1 MGNRPVEIRL
11 LGSVQVRVG
20 GRAVAAGG
28 PRQLRLLATL
38 ALSANQPVSVRR
50 LAESVWDDEPPASA
64 GPNLRGYVA
73 ALRKIIEVD
82 PDVRLLA
89 HRGGY
94 QLTAPAESIDAQ
106 EFRVRLAESAGQPE
120 EAVERVRSA
129 LELWRG
135 EPCEDVRLGP
145 GAEPLLTE
153 LNDLHALAV
162 EELARARLALGE
174 HGELAGELRA
184 WVARYPL
191 RERLRAL
198 LITALSGAGRQ
209 TEALQTY
216 DDARRMLAVELG
228 VEPSVELQ
236 AAYQQVLAKEGN
248 SAALR
253 RVPRQLP
260 ADTTDFTGRADLV
273 AALTD
278 LLTGPG
284 LPLVAISGPA
294 GVGKSALAL
303 RTAHLL
309 RSSFSD
315 GQLHVSLSG
324 AATRPRT
331 AYDALG
337 ELLRSLGGAGTVVP
351 DGLDE
356 RAALYRE
363 RLADRK
369 ILIVLDDA
377 ADAAQVRPLLPA
389 TPGTAV
395 LVTGRA
401 RLAELPGVRLV
412 DLDVLSAAEAGKL
425 LARIIGPDRVAA
437 EPEAADRIIE
447 RTGRLPL
454 AVRIAGARLAARPM
468 WPLRLLADRLDDERG
483 RLDELAIGDLDVR
496 ASVRLSLT
504 GLSERPRAA
513 FRLLGLLPGRE
524 QPAWVLA
531 ALLDEPEREAERALE
546 SLVDAQLLCASTV
559 DSEGQLRY
567 QLHDLLWLCAA
578 EEAAEEPEADRAAA
592 LRRVVDGWLERV
604 EDRAATVPASCLI
617 PRAGASLERR
627 PGQSCAA
634 EWFSTEKR
642 NLTDAVGIALERG
655 ELERAS
661 RLAGRLDA
669 FWHLTGGG
677 QEWERMQ
684 RAVRDATADVPE
696 LRMLADRSL
705 GDMWSERGRIAEAA
719 ESFRAALAT
728 ARELGDEH
736 EAACAEVGL
745 AFCHCLRK
753 ENERG
758 RDRVERALETFTA
771 TGNRHAVAQTLKIKA
786 MLFFDADHAAARES
800 IDRALRI
807 VTELGQPLNEVNL
820 MHTLALLDTRRGA
833 FESALVQLRGGL
845 RRIREIGH
853 PSGEAYT
860 LFAIGENERG
870 LGRHREAKRSIDAA
884 LEIFLELGDSRGA
897 GLATL
902 SSGQLLADQSMHTAA
917 LEPLRRSLALLR
929 RAGLDEA
936 HDRAHRELLRSTLA
950 AGSA

>member
-1 MGNRPVEIRL
+1 MQIRL
-11 LGSVQVRVG
+11 LGPVEVRVG

-28 PRQLRLLATL
+28 PRRLRLLAAL
-38 ALSANQPVSVRR
+38 ALSANHPVSAHR
-50 LAESVWDDEPPASA
+50 LAECVWDGEPPASA

-94 QLTAPAESIDAQ
+94 QLVAPASAIDAQ
-106 EFRVRLAESAGQPE
+106 EFRARVAETPSPPD
-120 EAVERVRSA
+120 EAVGRLRSA
-129 LELWRG
+129 LALWRG

-145 GAEPLLTE
+145 AAEPLLTE
-153 LNDLHALAV
+153 LSDLHALAV

-228 VEPSVELQ
+228 VEPSAELQ
-236 AAYQQVLAKEGN
+236 AAYQQVLVKDSN
-248 SAALR
+248 PAAPR

-260 ADTTDFTGRADLV
+260 ADTTDFTGRAELV
-273 AALTD
+273 DALTD

-303 RTAHLL
+303 RAAHLL
-309 RSSFSD
+309 RQSFSD
-315 GQLHVSLSG
+315 GQLHVSLAG
-324 AATRPRT
+324 ATARPRT

-356 RAALYRE
+356 RAALFRE
-363 RLADRK
+363 RVADRR

-389 TPGTAV
+389 TPGAAV

-412 DLDVLSAAEAGKL
+412 DLDVLSATEAGKL
-425 LARIIGPDRVAA
+425 LARIVGADRVAA
-437 EPEAADRIIE
+437 EPGAAERIVE

-454 AVRIAGARLAARPM
+454 AVRIAGARLAARPA
-468 WPLRLLADRLDDERG
+468 WPLRLLAERLDDERG

-504 GLSERPRAA
+504 GLTERPRTA

-531 ALLDEPEREAERALE
+531 ALLDEPEREAVRALE
-546 SLVDAQLLCASTV
+546 SLVDAHLLRASTV

-578 EEAAEEPEADRAAA
+578 EEAAGEAEAGRIAAQ
-592 LRRVVDGWLERV
+592 RRVLDGWIERV

-617 PRAGASLERR
+617 PRAGVSLDPR
-627 PGQSCAA
+627 PGRACAA

-642 NLTDAVGIALERG
+642 NLTDAVSIALERG
-655 ELERAS
+655 DLVRAS

-669 FWHLTGGG
+669 FWQLTGGG

-684 RAVRDATADVPE
+684 SAVRDATAEVPE

-705 GDMWSERGRIAEAA
+705 GDMWCERGRIAEAV
-719 ESFRAALAT
+719 ESFHAALAT
-728 ARELGDEH
+728 AHELGEEH

-745 AFCHCLRK
+745 AFCHSVRK
-753 ENERG
+753 ETGRG
-758 RDRVERALETFTA
+758 RERVERALAAFTA
-771 TGNRHAVAQTLKIKA
+771 SGDRHAIAQTLKIKA
-786 MLFFDADHAAARES
+786 MLHLDTDQDVAREA

-807 VTELGQPLNEVNL
+807 VAELGQPLNEVNL
-820 MHTLALLDTRRGA
+820 THTLALLDTRRGA
-833 FESALVQLRGGL
+833 FESALVHLRGGL

-853 PSGEAYT
+853 PTGEAYT

-870 LGRHREAKRSIDAA
+870 LGRHREAKRCIDAA

-902 SSGQLLADQSMHTAA
+902 SSGQLLADQSMHAAA

-936 HDRAHRELLRSTLA
+936 HERAHRELLRSTLA